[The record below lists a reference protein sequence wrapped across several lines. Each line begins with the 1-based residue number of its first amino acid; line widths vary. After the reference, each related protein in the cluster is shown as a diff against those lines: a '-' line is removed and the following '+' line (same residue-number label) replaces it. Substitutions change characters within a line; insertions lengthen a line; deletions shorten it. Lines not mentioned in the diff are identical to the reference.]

1 MEYLAAHGRIHLMS
15 EEAKEL
21 RPVLAQDRRSIRMS
35 HKTID
40 RVFDR
45 TALIDAYLPLQKV
58 VFDFFVVPSD
68 NADFTGFSGF

>member
-1 MEYLAAHGRIHLMS
+1 
-15 EEAKEL
+15 
-21 RPVLAQDRRSIRMS
+21 MS

-58 VFDFFVVPSD
+58 VFGFFVVPSD
-68 NADFTGFSGF
+68 NADFTGFGGF